1 MRLTRR
7 TEPAAPDSSQGLA
20 RAEKQLR
27 ALRRRV
33 AALEA
38 EVLESRQLNKQ
49 VAEMIDVIAEVL
61 LPAGDRDEQRL
72 HELLKKY
79 DANL

>member
-1 MRLTRR
+1 MRLSRK
-7 TEPAAPDSSQGLA
+7 SQSTPEGDDERWA

-27 ALRRRV
+27 NLRRRV
-33 AALEA
+33 ASLEE
-38 EVLESRQLNKQ
+38 EVLESQQLNKQ

-61 LPAGDRDEQRL
+61 LPAEQRDEQRI

-79 DANL
+79 DAGL